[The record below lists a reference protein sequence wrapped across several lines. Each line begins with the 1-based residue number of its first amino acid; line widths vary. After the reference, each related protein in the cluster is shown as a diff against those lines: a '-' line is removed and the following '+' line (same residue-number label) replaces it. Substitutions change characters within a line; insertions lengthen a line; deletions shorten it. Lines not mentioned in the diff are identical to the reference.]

1 MYQLIICNC
10 PDQTI
15 AEQLAHQLVSARLA
29 ACVNILPAIQS
40 VYQWQG
46 KIETAQETTLLI
58 KSRTALY
65 PAIEDT
71 IKRLHPYEIPEII
84 ALAIA
89 GGSDDYLKWMDSCL
103 HIA

>member
-29 ACVNILPAIQS
+29 ACVNIL
-40 VYQWQG
+40 
-46 KIETAQETTLLI
+46 
-58 KSRTALY
+58 